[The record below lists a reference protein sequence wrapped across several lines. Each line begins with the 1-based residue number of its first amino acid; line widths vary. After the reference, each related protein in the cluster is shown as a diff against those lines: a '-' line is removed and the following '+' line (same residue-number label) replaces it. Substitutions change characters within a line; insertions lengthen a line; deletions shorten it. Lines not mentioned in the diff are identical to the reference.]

1 LEQFLVETSPH
12 IRAPQDVRRVM
23 WTVVGALIPAGVAA
37 GIFFGYWAIR
47 LVAVCVLVS
56 VATEVIIQFLRRKDI
71 TIRDG
76 SAVVTGILL
85 AYVLPPNSSILVGAV
100 GSFIAIA
107 IGKQAFGGLGHN
119 IWNPALVGRAFVQ
132 MGYAS
137 KVSLSQWPVLKEIG
151 HFSADVRG
159 VDAVSR
165 ASALAVD
172 FAKGDYT
179 IGELFLGRIPGSIG
193 ETSALALLIGGVV
206 LIALKII
213 NWRMPLSYI
222 GTVFA
227 LTWVLPSRF
236 TGWFG
241 GMPLYHIFAGGLMLG
256 AFYMATDMVTTP
268 ITNRGIVVFGVGA
281 GVLTTAIRYY
291 GGYPEG
297 VCYAILLMN
306 TATPVI
312 DRYARPRVFGAK
324 R

>member
-1 LEQFLVETSPH
+1 MEQFLVETSPH
-12 IRAPQDVRRVM
+12 IRATQDVRRVM
-23 WTVVGALIPAGVAA
+23 WTVVVALIPAGVAA
-37 GIFFGYWAIR
+37 GVFFGYWAIR
-47 LVAVCVLVS
+47 LVAVCVITS
-56 VATEVIIQFLRRKDI
+56 VATEAVIQILRRKALTVD
-71 TIRDG
+71 DG
-76 SAVVTGILL
+76 SAVVTGILM
-85 AYVLPPNSSILVGAV
+85 AYVLPPNSSILVGTV

-132 MGYAS
+132 MAYAS
-137 KVSLSQWPVLKEIG
+137 KVSLSEWPVLNEIT

-172 FAKGDYT
+172 FTKGTYSVAD
-179 IGELFLGRIPGSIG
+179 LFLGKVPGCIG
-193 ETSALALLIGGVV
+193 ETSALALLIGGAA
-206 LIALKII
+206 LILLRIV

-227 LTWVLPSRF
+227 LTWVLPSPY

-241 GMPLYHIFAGGLMLG
+241 GMPFCHIFAGGLMLG

-268 ITNRGIVVFGVGA
+268 VTGKGIVIFGIGA
-281 GVLTTAIRYY
+281 GVLTTVIRYY

-306 TATPVI
+306 TATPLI
-312 DRYARPRVFGAK
+312 DRYTGPRVFGAK
-324 R
+324 K